1 MSQFTLLELEDL
13 YDFKSLLNSLKSTIK
28 NEIIKNCE
36 NEIEL
41 IGFDYLT
48 KLYLN
53 DNFDEKEKKKNTNQD
68 INLIKNIQITNIHN
82 NKNTNPKLMNNS
94 LNQNNIS
101 NRDNSKINVINI
113 KNGLN
118 QSKEKNINE
127 KGDEIK
133 NIEDKKLSLNKEN
146 KNIEI
151 NKIISI
157 TPEKPKEINDKNKNS
172 SEKRG
177 KIIDIKKIVPKNL
190 KDELKIK
197 ENINE
202 NKSPSNN
209 INIKNQLMKNLHQ
222 QTVGSYFVSQKFKY
236 SQIYKNNSEIQDN
249 ISRMSIGYLIFKFN
263 QNKLKY
269 WNINKALIEIDNL
282 FSSNNINRIIKPE
295 YGFFV
300 LEKQILF
307 YTQISSK
314 EENEILFNSEY
325 LRQLDYD
332 YAATKESSYKTIS
345 NIGDDKNK
353 IDYFWIKGL
362 DFENNWEFFF
372 DYYFNLKKL
381 ANIFLPLYTK
391 LDNKYSIELNEPNS
405 NKFDNKTTEKEE
417 ITFKYYIDNYNP
429 SFIEVDF
436 ARINNSNY
444 YIEPNFIYKPFINE
458 PAIMV
463 YKKNNIWKSKIKYT
477 NEFKIYPKS
486 IVLGEI
492 KNSVPEKITII
503 NNDDIIDKNI
513 LRSLYFVLYNL
524 IRKINYYI
532 QYVKYEVLN
541 DDNEIKNYQIQLF
554 LIYNNKPINN
564 MNFYIKECIDNL
576 IKKNYINNDF
586 IFQIVY
592 SSPSINSLNLYNLTK
607 DILSLKNSDEEKSK
621 MINEQNEK
629 ISNQNDKINILNFEL
644 NEIKK
649 KLESIEKN
657 NNFNK

>member
-1 MSQFTLLELEDL
+1 MFH
-13 YDFKSLLNSLKSTIK
+13 KNLNIV
-28 NEIIKNCE
+28 EFI
-36 NEIEL
+36 
-41 IGFDYLT
+41 
-48 KLYLN
+48 
-53 DNFDEKEKKKNTNQD
+53 
-68 INLIKNIQITNIHN
+68 
-82 NKNTNPKLMNNS
+82 
-94 LNQNNIS
+94 
-101 NRDNSKINVINI
+101 
-113 KNGLN
+113 
-118 QSKEKNINE
+118 
-127 KGDEIK
+127 
-133 NIEDKKLSLNKEN
+133 
-146 KNIEI
+146 
-151 NKIISI
+151 KII
-157 TPEKPKEINDKNKNS
+157 
-172 SEKRG
+172 
-177 KIIDIKKIVPKNL
+177 L
-190 KDELKIK
+190 
-197 ENINE
+197 
-202 NKSPSNN
+202 
-209 INIKNQLMKNLHQ
+209 
-222 QTVGSYFVSQKFKY
+222 
-236 SQIYKNNSEIQDN
+236 NNSEIQDN

-282 FSSNNINRIIKPE
+282 FSINNINRIIKPE

-314 EENEILFNSEY
+314 EENEILFNSVY

-332 YAATKESSYKTIS
+332 YAATKESSYKTNS

-405 NKFDNKTTEKEE
+405 NKFDNKTTEKEG

-649 KLESIEKN
+649 KLESLEKN
-657 NNFNK
+657 NNSNK

>member
-1 MSQFTLLELEDL
+1 
-13 YDFKSLLNSLKSTIK
+13 
-28 NEIIKNCE
+28 
-36 NEIEL
+36 
-41 IGFDYLT
+41 
-48 KLYLN
+48 
-53 DNFDEKEKKKNTNQD
+53 
-68 INLIKNIQITNIHN
+68 
-82 NKNTNPKLMNNS
+82 
-94 LNQNNIS
+94 
-101 NRDNSKINVINI
+101 
-113 KNGLN
+113 
-118 QSKEKNINE
+118 
-127 KGDEIK
+127 
-133 NIEDKKLSLNKEN
+133 
-146 KNIEI
+146 
-151 NKIISI
+151 
-157 TPEKPKEINDKNKNS
+157 
-172 SEKRG
+172 
-177 KIIDIKKIVPKNL
+177 
-190 KDELKIK
+190 
-197 ENINE
+197 
-202 NKSPSNN
+202 
-209 INIKNQLMKNLHQ
+209 MKNLHQ
-222 QTVGSYFVSQKFKY
+222 QTVGSYFVSQKLKY
-236 SQIYKNNSEIQDN
+236 SRIYKNNSEIQDN
-249 ISRMSIGYLIFKFN
+249 ISRMTIGYLIFKFN

-314 EENEILFNSEY
+314 EENEILFNSVY

-332 YAATKESSYKTIS
+332 YAGTKESSYKTNS

-458 PAIMV
+458 PAIIV

-477 NEFKIYPKS
+477 NEFKIYLKS

-607 DILSLKNSDEEKSK
+607 DILSLKNSDDEKSK
-621 MINEQNEK
+621 MIKEQQEMINEQNEK
-629 ISNQNDKINILNFEL
+629 ISNQNDKINI
-644 NEIKK
+644 IK
-649 KLESIEKN
+649 
-657 NNFNK
+657 

>member
-28 NEIIKNCE
+28 NEIIKNGE

-53 DNFDEKEKKKNTNQD
+53 DNFDEKEKKKNGGQD
-68 INLIKNIQITNIHN
+68 MNLIKNIRETNIHN
-82 NKNTNPKLMNNS
+82 NKNIDRKLMNES

-177 KIIDIKKIVPKNL
+177 KIIDIRKIVPKNL
-190 KDELKIK
+190 KYELKIK

-202 NKSPSNN
+202 NKCPSNN

-222 QTVGSYFVSQKFKY
+222 QTVGSYFVSQKLKY
-236 SQIYKNNSEIQDN
+236 IRIYKNNSEIQDN

-405 NKFDNKTTEKEE
+405 NKFDNKTTEKEG

-463 YKKNNIWKSKIKYT
+463 YKKNNIWKSKIQYT

-649 KLESIEKN
+649 KLESLEKN
-657 NNFNK
+657 NNSNK